1 MSRRNARSKEAVC
14 ALPPGKSSP
23 FRSRGLGRSRQRWP
37 TAPTARL
44 LRRRAVGPSRSLQDL
59 PPCRPVRTTEAPP
72 LPKPLQNN
80 PRLPAASI
88 PIRSRSRVD
97 PRGSPL
103 QPPSQRLHRHPGE
116 QRRVR
121 HFPGGRFPAGSLVAS
136 RGGQPDRA
144 LRPDQA
150 TKAGILGLTRGVA
163 REGLPACNATCPGA
177 TLTPNAKQQLQQ
189 RIAASGQGGD
199 DVMAEPLLF
208 LCGRAARKMAGTPS
222 SSMAAG
228 WRTGMEA
235 NHGRPA

>member
-1 MSRRNARSKEAVC
+1 MRDRGKPSAPCPLASLHHSGHGAWAGRGSAGQRHRR
-14 ALPPGKSSP
+14 
-23 FRSRGLGRSRQRWP
+23 RGCFVVGQSDPRGHCRTCRRAAQYEP
-37 TAPTARL
+37 
-44 LRRRAVGPSRSLQDL
+44 LRRL
-59 PPCRPVRTTEAPP
+59 PCRSPSKTTPGSPP
-72 LPKPLQNN
+72 RPSPS
-80 PRLPAASI
+80 AHA
-88 PIRSRSRVD
+88 SRVD